1 MSASTEIDRVHALVA
16 PIAADLQL
24 DVYDIERRGATM
36 RVTLDTPPGSEGG
49 ITLDSLSL
57 ATRLISREL
66 DHEDPIAGHYTLEV
80 TSPGLERQLRTPAHF
95 QREVGKTIT
104 LRLRDPQADPRRL
117 QGALTAADDRDAT
130 LLLDD
135 GSRTLHRDRRH
146 RQGPHRLRVG
156 AEAEARQAGIRQ
168 EEVRGEAVRHEVT
181 DDHLEQGEA
190 TVMSNLD
197 MSEAIGMLAQEK
209 GISEDTLLHVLVDA
223 LASAYKRR
231 PDAAD
236 EVVVEVNPET
246 MEFSFIAY
254 DVDEVGNWVNERDDT
269 PKKEELGRIAAQT
282 FRQVMSQRIREVESE
297 RKFEEYAN
305 REGDIVTGII
315 QRTDA
320 RYTLLDLGRVEAL
333 LPQAEQVPFERPAQ
347 GDRQKA
353 YIVEVRRT
361 PKGPQIVVSRTHPGL
376 IKRLFELEVPEIADG
391 IVEIKACA
399 REPGH
404 RTKIAVW
411 SNDHNV
417 DPVGACVGA
426 RGGRVRMVVNEMRGE
441 KIDIVPFSED
451 LADFVAKAL
460 SPAKVTQVNISDDGT
475 AADVIV
481 PDHQL
486 SLAIGREGQNARLAA
501 RLTGV
506 RVDIRSETQL
516 AEGIPAGGRDA
527 DVEYADGEWRA
538 NAETG
543 EMEWHSADG
552 SVISESDWQAQ
563 AAAGEAE
570 ATDGEAT
577 PDAGASAD
585 ETGDTAGA
593 EPSIDD
599 DAAVAREATAADAEP
614 ATEQDG
620 ASDEADAARDASE
633 VDDEPATKN
642 GGDD

>member
-1 MSASTEIDRVHALVA
+1 
-16 PIAADLQL
+16 
-24 DVYDIERRGATM
+24 
-36 RVTLDTPPGSEGG
+36 
-49 ITLDSLSL
+49 
-57 ATRLISREL
+57 
-66 DHEDPIAGHYTLEV
+66 
-80 TSPGLERQLRTPAHF
+80 
-95 QREVGKTIT
+95 
-104 LRLRDPQADPRRL
+104 
-117 QGALTAADDRDAT
+117 
-130 LLLDD
+130 
-135 GSRTLHRDRRH
+135 
-146 RQGPHRLRVG
+146 
-156 AEAEARQAGIRQ
+156 
-168 EEVRGEAVRHEVT
+168 
-181 DDHLEQGEA
+181 
-190 TVMSNLD
+190 
-197 MSEAIGMLAQEK
+197 MSEAISMLAQEK
-209 GISEDTLLHVLVDA
+209 GLSEDALLHVLVDA

-246 MEFSFIAY
+246 MDFSFIAY
-254 DVDEVGNWVNERDDT
+254 DVDEDGNWVNERDDT
-269 PKKEELGRIAAQT
+269 PKREELGRIAAQT
-282 FRQVMSQRIREVESE
+282 FRQVMSQRIREVESD

-315 QRTDA
+315 QRADA

-451 LADFVAKAL
+451 IQDFVAKAL
-460 SPAKVTQVNISDDGT
+460 SPAKVTHVIMSEDGT
-475 AADVIV
+475 QADVIV

-527 DVEYADGEWRA
+527 DVDYAEGQWVA

-543 EMEWHSADG
+543 EMEWHAADG
-552 SVISESDWQAQ
+552 SVVSESVWLEQQALAARAEAAAVADTAQ
-563 AAAGEAE
+563 GAAAPAAEGAVDTAAEVAAAGESAGP
-570 ATDGEAT
+570 TDAADGGETDTTTA
-577 PDAGASAD
+577 
-585 ETGDTAGA
+585 TGDTDTAETTDIAGNTDTA
-593 EPSIDD
+593 ETADEDTEDD
-599 DAAVAREATAADAEP
+599 GPDAETVTAA
-614 ATEQDG
+614 T
-620 ASDEADAARDASE
+620 
-633 VDDEPATKN
+633 DDEGGAT
-642 GGDD
+642 